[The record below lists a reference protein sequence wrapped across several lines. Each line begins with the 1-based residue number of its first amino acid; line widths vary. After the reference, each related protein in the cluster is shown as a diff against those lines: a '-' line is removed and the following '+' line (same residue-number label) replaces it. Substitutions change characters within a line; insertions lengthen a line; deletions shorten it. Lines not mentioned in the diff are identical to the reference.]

1 MSKMIFSNKQ
11 EEAISAS
18 GNNYLISA
26 GAGSGKTAVLTERI
40 YRLAKADR
48 TLDHFL
54 VLTFTNLAAGEMKSR
69 VRAKLLEDEDTIYL
83 ASEVDN
89 AHIET
94 FDSFS
99 LYLVKKYF
107 YLLGIS
113 NDISIVDNSILS
125 IKRKKFLADIF
136 EERFAKEDEK
146 FLKLI
151 DNYVAKNTDVLTD
164 YIINILESGDKK
176 ADNYAFFNHLRNDF
190 YSQEVID
197 SAINK
202 LIDEKKLDINFVIS
216 KAYELEDAD
225 DVDQILNQLSPLL
238 EIKDY
243 DELYGSLQE
252 NFPRKK
258 SKDVTDGEYR
268 DKIAAY
274 YNKYVKITKDNDF
287 GNREEITN
295 HYLEL
300 KPYIDVIFDIV
311 IEVEKRLDA
320 FKKEYNAYSFGDIS
334 RFVLKLLKNKD
345 IKEEISNSFK
355 YIMVDEYQDTNDIQ
369 ETVISSISKNNVY
382 MVGDVKQSIYRFRGA
397 DCHIFQE
404 KYESYKK
411 EIGGKE
417 IDLNTSYRSREEVVD
432 FINDLFSQIF
442 KKEHNAIDYSNG
454 HQFGF
459 GRTVYNVN
467 KPDCSYKPEIYRFT
481 YEKSQEVATKECE
494 IIIRDIKQKMNEHY
508 KVFDSDLGGTRNCK
522 FKDFAIIIDRS
533 GAFDTYRRMFSEA
546 NIPLN
551 VQDKET
557 LFKSDIISLIKSLI
571 KMLYYSLNS
580 DYGSE
585 YKHAYLSVSR
595 SFLFEYHDDDLFD
608 IFQNKAF
615 LNERFAQQIEL
626 IKERLRFASLK
637 DIFLTLYEEF
647 DIYSSIS
654 KITQYYANAHK
665 LEQLI
670 AIAEMMD
677 TLNYTLEDLVEYF
690 DDLSDLDVDIDYRD
704 SNVIEDSVT
713 LINIHKSKGLEYGI
727 VYYPG
732 LSKAFNQS
740 ETQTCFLF
748 SDTYGPIIPSVDS
761 DKSSL
766 IIHHI
771 RDDLSRA
778 DFEEKLRLL
787 YVALT
792 RAKEKIILISAEKES
807 KSKFK
812 KASNSKCM
820 NDILKLTDA
829 FDKYSSEYS
838 TEEVEL
844 DLKKQEG
851 KKVNKVTLKRVEVT
865 STEVIKLRASKELD
879 EEIDTSI
886 LDFGSTLHA
895 YLENIDLDNRSTEYI
910 HDMRMRRYVYNVIN
924 SPLFKG
930 IHNKDVRHEF
940 PFYDEDS
947 GVQGYID
954 ALIIKDDEVN
964 IVDFKLKHI
973 DDEEYDK
980 QLRTYK
986 SYIKKI
992 TNKPIKMYLLAAITG
1007 EIREVKD
1014 E

>member
-1 MSKMIFSNKQ
+1 MSKMDFSPKQ

-18 GNNYLISA
+18 GSNYLISA

-40 YRLAKADR
+40 YRLAKEDKS
-48 TLDHFL
+48 LDHFL
-54 VLTFTNLAAGEMKSR
+54 VLTFTNLAAAEMKDR
-69 VRAKLLEDEDTIYL
+69 VRKKLLEDEETLYL

-113 NDISIVDNSILS
+113 KDISIVDNSILS
-125 IKRKKFLADIF
+125 IKRKKFLSDIF
-136 EERFAKEDEK
+136 EERFANEDEK

-151 DNYVAKNTDVLTD
+151 DNYATKNTDVIND
-164 YIINILESGDKK
+164 FIINILELGDKK
-176 ADNYAFFNHLRNDF
+176 ADNYAFFSHLRNDF
-190 YSQEVID
+190 YSKEVVD
-197 SAINK
+197 SSIKK
-202 LIDEKKLDINFVIS
+202 LIDEKKRDISFVINKS
-216 KAYELEDAD
+216 YELEDAE
-225 DVDQILNQLSPLL
+225 DVDQILEQLSPLL
-238 EIKDY
+238 EISDY
-243 DELYGSLQE
+243 DELYNALKES
-252 NFPRKK
+252 FPRKK
-258 SKDVTDGEYR
+258 SKDATDGEYR
-268 DKIAAY
+268 DKIAGY

-300 KPYIDVIFDIV
+300 KPYIEVIFDIV

-334 RFVLKLLKNKD
+334 RFVLKLLNNKD

-369 ETVISSISKNNVY
+369 ETVISLISKNNVY

-442 KKEHNAIDYSNG
+442 TKENNAIDYSNG
-454 HQFGF
+454 HKFGF
-459 GRTVYNVN
+459 GRSAYNIN

-481 YEKSQEVATKECE
+481 YEKSQEVVEKECE
-494 IIIRDIKQKMNEHY
+494 IIIRDIKQKIHDHYQVYNGKEHH
-508 KVFDSDLGGTRNCK
+508 NCSY
-522 FKDFAIIIDRS
+522 KDFAIIVDRS

-557 LFKSDIISLIKSLI
+557 LFKSDIISVVKNLI

-580 DYGSE
+580 DYGSN
-585 YKHAYLSVSR
+585 YKHAYLSVAR
-595 SFLFEYHDDDLFD
+595 SFLFEYHDDDLYD
-608 IFQNKAF
+608 IYQNKAF

-626 IKERLRFASLK
+626 IKEKLRFASLK

-670 AIAEMMD
+670 TIAEMMD

-690 DDLSDLDVDIDYRD
+690 DDLSELDVDIDYRD
-704 SNVIEDSVT
+704 SNIIEDSVT

-740 ETQTCFLF
+740 ETQTCFLI

-766 IIHHI
+766 IIHLI
-771 RDDLSRA
+771 RDDLSKA

-792 RAKEKIILISAEKES
+792 RAKEKIILVSAEKES

-838 TEEVEL
+838 TEDVEL
-844 DLKKQEG
+844 NLPKSKDE
-851 KKVNKVTLKRVEVT
+851 KVNKITLKQVNVT
-865 STEVIKLRASKELD
+865 SKEVIKLRASKELEEDID
-879 EEIDTSI
+879 ESV
-886 LDFGSTLHA
+886 LDFGSHLHA
-895 YLENIDLDNRSTEYI
+895 YLENVDLDNRSTEYI
-910 HDMRMRRYVYNVIN
+910 QDMRMRRYVNNVIN

-964 IVDFKLKHI
+964 IIDFKLKHI

-992 TNKPIKMYLLAAITG
+992 TNKPIKMFLLAAITG